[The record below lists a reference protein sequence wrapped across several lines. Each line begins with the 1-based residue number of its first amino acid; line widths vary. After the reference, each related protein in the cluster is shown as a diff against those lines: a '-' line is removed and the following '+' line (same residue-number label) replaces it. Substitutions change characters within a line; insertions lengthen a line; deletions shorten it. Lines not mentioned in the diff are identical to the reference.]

1 MIHEEHIA
9 AAKTFLRAEEL
20 LVKPEMGM
28 IAAESVWGAAVQ
40 VIDAINHRS
49 GARHSGNNRNRE
61 RIVRY
66 LVNKYSTDNLFAR
79 FEVARTNLHNHFY
92 TGRLDNLELYHY
104 LAQGI
109 SFVNQMIELADQE

>member
-1 MIHEEHIA
+1 MIYEEHIA

-28 IAAESVWGAAVQ
+28 IAAESVWGATVQ
-40 VIDAINHRS
+40 VIDAINHRT
-49 GARHSGNNRNRE
+49 GARHTGSNRDRE
-61 RIVRY
+61 RVVRY
-66 LVNKYSTDNLFAR
+66 MVNKYSADVLFAR
-79 FEVARTNLHNHFY
+79 FEVARTDLHNHFY
-92 TGRLDNLELYHY
+92 TGRLDDLELYLC